1 MKITNQITDDAVLIE
16 IGKRITAIRINQQLT
31 QADLA
36 RRAGVSKRTVERIES
51 GKTAQ
56 LDTIIRIF
64 RTLDLLPGFDQFLHE
79 IGTSP
84 INLLQSKGKKRQR
97 ASSKK
102 SSPKTDWKWEDGK

>member
-16 IGKRITAIRINQQLT
+16 IGTRITAIRINQQLT

-64 RTLDLLPGFDQFLHE
+64 RTLDLLPGFDKFLHE
-79 IGTSP
+79 TGASP

-102 SSPKTDWKWEDGK
+102 SSPKTDWQWGDDK